1 MGGKD
6 MRKFLAIASLCF
18 IAACNDPE
26 GPSGQGQGEGD
37 AVAWFDGLSA
47 TVDLYYP
54 GNGALVVPANVTG
67 ASPNDIIPLGDGA
80 YLTVNSLSS
89 DVTVFQLDESGPTAT
104 VELPAGSNP
113 WAACEHG
120 GEIFVSLLNTS
131 EIAVIDTST
140 WLVDRFLPAGP
151 NPSGIAAAQGRIF
164 VSHGNYPEPGE
175 GGITVLDPS
184 DGDSIAFI
192 PTPENTVSLRYFPET
207 GMIHAASYTYV
218 NDGVISIIDPASA
231 AIVAALETGGS
242 PGLPILTADGFVA
255 GDGFS
260 SGRVFIYGEDGA
272 WEEWDT
278 GHCITGVA
286 QMGDTLYMTCFPED
300 AVYKG
305 LLDGPAL
312 EGSIQAGDGP
322 QGIAIIER

>member
-1 MGGKD
+1 M
-6 MRKFLAIASLCF
+6 MMLSLC
-18 IAACNDPE
+18 IMAACNDSE
-26 GPSGQGQGEGD
+26 GPAGPGQGEGD

-54 GNGALVVPANVTG
+54 GNGTLVVPANVTG
-67 ASPNDIIPLGDGA
+67 ASPNDILPLGGGA

-89 DVTVFQLDESGPTAT
+89 DVTVFQLDETSPTAT

-113 WAACEHG
+113 WAACEHA
-120 GEIFVSLLNTS
+120 GEIFVSLLYTS
-131 EIAVIDTST
+131 EIAVIDPAT
-140 WLVDRFLPAGP
+140 WQVDRYLPAGP
-151 NPSGIAAAQGRIF
+151 NPSGIAAAQDRIF

-175 GGITVLDPS
+175 GGITILDPS
-184 DGDSIAFI
+184 DGDSLGFV
-192 PTPENTVSLRYFPET
+192 PTPENTVCLRYFPET
-207 GMIHAASYTYV
+207 GMIHASSYTYV
-218 NDGVISIIDPASA
+218 NDGVISIVDPASA
-231 AIVAALETGGS
+231 EIVTTLGTGGS
-242 PGLPILTADGFVA
+242 PGLPIRTPEGWFVA

-260 SGRVFIYGEDGA
+260 SGRLFIYGEDGG
-272 WEEWDT
+272 WDEWDT

-305 LLDGPAL
+305 LLAGLTLA
-312 EGSIQAGDGP
+312 GSMQAGDGP